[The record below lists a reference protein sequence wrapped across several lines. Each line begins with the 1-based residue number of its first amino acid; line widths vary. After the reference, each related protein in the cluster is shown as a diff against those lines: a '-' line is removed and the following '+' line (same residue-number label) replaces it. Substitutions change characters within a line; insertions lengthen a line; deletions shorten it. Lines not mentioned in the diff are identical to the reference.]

1 MQQGDLSHNKMKR
14 YRVDSNCPNA
24 AFVYK
29 ADICLAGLAIVAK
42 LRRKGEA
49 LQIIRIQIS
58 ESELSF

>member
-1 MQQGDLSHNKMKR
+1 MQQNDLSHNKMKR

-29 ADICLAGLAIVAK
+29 ADICLAGLTK

-49 LQIIRIQIS
+49 RH
-58 ESELSF
+58 FR

>member
-1 MQQGDLSHNKMKR
+1 MKR